1 MNIIS
6 VNNFRDAIAKHG
18 PGNTAT
24 FGRLDNFKTEQNSS
38 DSTMVNKY
46 HSVDARYNS
55 IKNLPPDLR
64 MKLRETLRQKM
75 DNKDTTNTYVVNNVD
90 AQVSPIYKS
99 PPYTPNNDQTG
110 AGKTSKA
117 SDFLNPYKSPP
128 FSDAYYKVIYISQI
142 LVRANIFRF
151 KCLAFVFIIKFIFF
165 IICFF

>member
-1 MNIIS
+1 
-6 VNNFRDAIAKHG
+6 
-18 PGNTAT
+18 
-24 FGRLDNFKTEQNSS
+24 
-38 DSTMVNKY
+38 MVNKY

-142 LVRANIFRF
+142 LVRANIFRH
-151 KCLAFVFIIKFIFF
+151 
-165 IICFF
+165 